1 MDLGQILIGALLVLA
16 ILYVAGRRFQASTA
30 SLSRPSSRPRSGRQA
45 LTRLEDVVPVP
56 APQGWPTL
64 PPEPTGLDGQPEAR
78 PRVELADRP
87 YDRTT
92 CPTCSAEL
100 DPLPKAKKRCPACSS
115 EIYVRSGP
123 DDRRYLL
130 TVAEA
135 SAFQDRWTAD
145 SSARYE
151 EARVA
156 QAAALTEWH
165 ARLRGAGLA
174 VGPQD
179 LDVVGESF
187 YHAALAGIRA
197 ALNDTSSGFE
207 IRVVA
212 LLRREPENK
221 YDRNAIAVYVHGA
234 QVGHLD
240 RYDAEEYQPLLKRA
254 GGELWVQAVLMGGR
268 TTPSGEIGPIGVKLD
283 DIPEPVAGQ

>member
-16 ILYVAGRRFQASTA
+16 ILYVVGRRSRASTA
-30 SLSRPSSRPRSGRQA
+30 SVFRPTSRPPRSGRQP
-45 LTRLEDVVPVP
+45 LTRLEDVVPIP
-56 APQGWPTL
+56 APEGWPTL
-64 PPEPTGLDGQPEAR
+64 PPEPAGLDGEPEAR

-115 EIYVRSGP
+115 EVYVRSGP

-130 TVAEA
+130 TAAEA
-135 SAFQDRWTAD
+135 STFQERWTAGL
-145 SSARYE
+145 SARYE
-151 EARVA
+151 EARVT

-197 ALNDTSSGFE
+197 ALHDTNAGFE
-207 IRVVA
+207 VRVVA
-212 LLRREPENK
+212 LIRREPENK

-240 RYDAEEYQPLLKRA
+240 RCAGRA
-254 GGELWVQAVLMGGR
+254 HGRPDDPRRRGR
-268 TTPSGEIGPIGVKLD
+268 TD
-283 DIPEPVAGQ
+283 RGQARRHSRTGWF

>member
-16 ILYVAGRRFQASTA
+16 IIYVVGRRSRASTA
-30 SLSRPSSRPRSGRQA
+30 SVSRPTPRPRSGRQP
-45 LTRLEDVVPVP
+45 LTRLEDVVPIP
-56 APQGWPTL
+56 APVGWPAL
-64 PPEPTGLDGQPEAR
+64 PPEPAGLDGEPEAR

-115 EIYVRSGP
+115 ELYVRSGP

-130 TVAEA
+130 TATEVTT
-135 SAFQDRWTAD
+135 FQDRWAAD
-145 SSARYE
+145 TTARYE
-151 EARVA
+151 GARVA

-165 ARLRGAGLA
+165 ARLRGAGLE
-174 VGPQD
+174 VGRQD

-187 YHAALAGIRA
+187 HHAALAGIRA
-197 ALNDTSSGFE
+197 ALHDTSPGFE
-207 IRVVA
+207 VRVVA

-268 TTPSGEIGPIGVKLD
+268 MTPVGEVGPIGVKLD
-283 DIPEPVAGQ
+283 DIPEPGGGR